1 VWYTT
6 RIAIFTFG
14 PGNMSPKGHE
24 KRRFS
29 IQTAEKVPVLAKV
42 GRKQQRYAKLHSFLE
57 DTVVSRS
64 YQILGS
70 AALAQNGQEVE
81 KQRET

>member
-1 VWYTT
+1 
-6 RIAIFTFG
+6 
-14 PGNMSPKGHE
+14 
-24 KRRFS
+24 
-29 IQTAEKVPVLAKV
+29 
-42 GRKQQRYAKLHSFLE
+42 LHSFLE